1 MTNEIVILYI
11 IIMDEELTCNLCM
24 KSFISHYAL
33 SLHIDIIHTFNYK
46 CWNKVC
52 NKGFMYSFHTEMH
65 ALTKFLALHDMH
77 DIKNSK
83 SNSQD
88 SVQNIGDMLNIDS
101 NSDKFG

>member
-52 NKGFMYSFHTEMH
+52 NKGFMYSYFELLDHFVKVHGEDPFKILSYLEYT
-65 ALTKFLALHDMH
+65 L
-77 DIKNSK
+77 KNVEK
-83 SNSQD
+83 
-88 SVQNIGDMLNIDS
+88 
-101 NSDKFG
+101 

>member
-1 MTNEIVILYI
+1 MILYI

-52 NKGFMYSFHTEMH
+52 NKGFMYSYFELLDHFVKVHGEDPFKILSYLEYT
-65 ALTKFLALHDMH
+65 L
-77 DIKNSK
+77 KNVEK
-83 SNSQD
+83 
-88 SVQNIGDMLNIDS
+88 
-101 NSDKFG
+101 